1 VATALIYDDRF
12 LRHDVGQGL
21 LYMPGIPEQESGER
35 LGGPSVVRRSRH
47 LLVASGLAAQLTE
60 ITPRLAG
67 ADELAYVH
75 TPEYIAHIRACSDG
89 AGGDAGSIT
98 PINTGTYEIAARAAG
113 GAITAVDAVLRGEA
127 ANAFAL
133 LRPPGHHALADFGM
147 GGCIFGNVAI
157 AACRARRR
165 GLARVAIVDWDVHH
179 GNGTQAAFYDDPSV
193 LFISL
198 HQDGLY
204 PEGSGPETEVGGGAA
219 RGYNVNIP
227 LPAGTSEA
235 GYLHA
240 FERVVIP
247 VLRQFAPEL
256 ILVSAGLDASIY
268 DQMGRMMVSSE
279 GFRTMT
285 RLVKAVADETSQG
298 RLAICMEGG
307 YSPVYV
313 PFCVLTMVEELSGVR
328 SRVADPFLPSINLIP
343 TVHRV
348 TIEVEQAVLR
358 VVELQRSYWEL

>member
-1 VATALIYDDRF
+1 MATALIYDDRF

-35 LGGPSVVRRSRH
+35 LGGPSVVQRSRH

-60 ITPRLAG
+60 IPPRLAG

-75 TPEYIAHIRACSDG
+75 TPEYVAHIRTLSDG
-89 AGGDAGSIT
+89 AGGNAGSIA
-98 PINTGTYEIAARAAG
+98 PVSPGTYEIAARAAG
-113 GAITAVDAVLRGEA
+113 GAITAVEMVLRGEA
-127 ANAFAL
+127 PNAFAL

-157 AACRARRR
+157 AARYAQ
-165 GLARVAIVDWDVHH
+165 GQGVARVAIVDWDVHH
-179 GNGTQAAFYDDPSV
+179 GNGTQAAFYDDPSI

-204 PEGSGPETEVGGGAA
+204 PEGSGPESEVGGAA
-219 RGYNVNIP
+219 AHGYNVNIP

-240 FERVVIP
+240 FERIVIP
-247 VLRQFAPEL
+247 VLRQFAPEF

-285 RLVKAVADETSQG
+285 RLVKAVADETSRG

-313 PFCVLTMVEELSGVR
+313 PFCVLAMVEELSGVR
-328 SRVADPFLPSINLIP
+328 SRVTDPFLPSINLIP
-343 TVHRV
+343 TIHQVAAGAEHAVDRV
-348 TIEVEQAVLR
+348 IER
-358 VVELQRSYWEL
+358 QRSYWEL